1 MDVKDFLLQCVLISN
16 PHLLCII
23 GCCFLFPALQPA
35 NIMEFFEPV
44 FQQAQELQKAY
55 SGYSGKTKIPFVMVH
70 TYSCIDYGY
79 NIKEKHAMYVPTLHV

>member
-1 MDVKDFLLQCVLISN
+1 MDVKDFLFQCVLIPPSSN

-23 GCCFLFPALQPA
+23 GCCFCSPALQPA

-55 SGYSGKTKIPFVMVH
+55 SRYSGKTKIPFVMVH
-70 TYSCIDYGY
+70 TCSCIDYG
-79 NIKEKHAMYVPTLHV
+79 V